1 VGALEH
7 PEAGGVGPE
16 DLDYVRVLEVARP
29 EQAGVAPISA
39 VAVDPIFT
47 RLRLAQRI
55 LVRVPHE
62 TLEALQTQSRSHTV
76 WPRSRHPKPDQRS
89 GAWPGLSAGM
99 LGLLEWRRLFHLFI
113 RSRSGGT

>member
-7 PEAGGVGPE
+7 PEAGVVGPE

-29 EQAGVAPISA
+29 EPAGVAPISA

-62 TLEALQTQSRSHTV
+62 TLEALQTQSRSHTCLAPLAAPETRPPLRRV
-76 WPRSRHPKPDQRS
+76 
-89 GAWPGLSAGM
+89 AWPF
-99 LGLLEWRRLFHLFI
+99 RRDA
-113 RSRSGGT
+113 